1 MFNNRLQLV
10 KNMMEIMHIV
20 LINMWMYW

>member
-10 KNMMEIMHIV
+10 KYMMEIMHIV